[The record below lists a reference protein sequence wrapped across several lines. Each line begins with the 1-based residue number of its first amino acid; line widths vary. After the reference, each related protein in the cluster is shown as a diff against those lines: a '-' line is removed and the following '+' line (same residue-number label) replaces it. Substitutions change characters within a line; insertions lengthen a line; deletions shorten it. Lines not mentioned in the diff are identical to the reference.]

1 MTALQAST
9 TPLPPRPAMTS
20 PHILVVDDDRRIR
33 SLLSRYLTGEGYLVS
48 AAANTRE
55 ADEQLRDLV
64 FDLIVLDVMMPGE
77 TGAQFAARLR
87 ASDEPLRSAPIL
99 MLTALA
105 ETPHRVAGLE
115 AGVDDYLAKPF
126 DPRELSLR
134 IASILRR
141 SRPPAAATPVIVHF
155 GDYAFDPT
163 NGDLLRGDALI
174 TLTTRERDILRQ
186 LIDHKGDIV
195 SRETLARRGSRH
207 AATERSVDV
216 EIGRLRRK
224 IETDPRA
231 PQLLLTIRGQGY
243 RLMLDPPKLR
253 PSDSRGP
260 L

>member
-1 MTALQAST
+1 MTALHAST
-9 TPLPPRPAMTS
+9 PNLQAPPVMGSA
-20 PHILVVDDDRRIR
+20 HILVVDDDRRIR

-55 ADEQLRDLV
+55 AGEQMRDLV

-77 TGAQFAARLR
+77 SGAEFAARLR

-141 SRPPAAATPVIVHF
+141 SRRPATATPLVHF
-155 GDYAFDPT
+155 GDFTFDPAS
-163 NGDLLRGDALI
+163 GDLLRGDAPLM
-174 TLTTRERDILRQ
+174 LTARERDMLR
-186 LIDHKGDIV
+186 LLADAGGSIV
-195 SRETLARRGSRH
+195 SRETLARRGARMT
-207 AATERSVDV
+207 ATERSVDV

-224 IETDPRA
+224 IEIDPRT
-231 PQLLLTIRGQGY
+231 PRLLLTIRGQGY
-243 RLMLDPPKLR
+243 RLIVEPPRLR

>member
-1 MTALQAST
+1 
-9 TPLPPRPAMTS
+9 
-20 PHILVVDDDRRIR
+20 
-33 SLLSRYLTGEGYLVS
+33 
-48 AAANTRE
+48 
-55 ADEQLRDLV
+55 LRDLV

-77 TGAQFAARLR
+77 NGAEFAARLR

-141 SRPPAAATPVIVHF
+141 SQRPAATAPRAIF
-155 GDYAFDPT
+155 GDFAFDPAT
-163 NGDLLRGDALI
+163 GELLRGEALI
-174 TLTTRERDILRQ
+174 PLTTRERDMLRQ
-186 LIDHKGDIV
+186 LIEHKGDIV
-195 SRETLARRGSRH
+195 SRETLARRGARVT
-207 AATERSVDV
+207 ATERSVDV

-224 IETDPRA
+224 IEADPRA
-231 PQLLLTIRGQGY
+231 PRLLLTIRGQGY
-243 RLMLDPPKLR
+243 RLILDPPRLR
-253 PSDSRGP
+253 PSASRGP